1 MARENTINKKNL
13 ETTISSPMRKAN
25 KDLREANLSPTK
37 YPDLQKKLTYHNC
50 LISEIKESVS
60 HEKKNKFPVL
70 QVITGKAIR
79 DHTCIRRLSYDIKVN
94 RKQLMKIKSK
104 REKEKKK
111 TSMKAAREDLRSKVI
126 AFLERDD
133 NSTCLPGK
141 RDNKKDG
148 KEKKQKRVLNDYLDN
163 LHQKFLSENILTK
176 FSVSVFRRF
185 RPAHYAL
192 ASFGNRRTCLCQR
205 HQNMALKV
213 RTLKALTV
221 TTTSNPDQLIRQ
233 MTDDEVLEKITQLE
247 DEKIKYSEWKRV
259 DVEEKGMMKKRMN
272 VVQCE
277 ANRQEFG
284 TLIRTSLNEF
294 RAHVYRVQ
302 TQYEQIRTLKEN
314 LPK

>member
-1 MARENTINKKNL
+1 MTQKIQELKRRNWTITKRLQRRMARENKDNKNNL
-13 ETTISSPMRKAN
+13 EKTISSPMRKAN
-25 KDLREANLSPTK
+25 QDLREANLSPTK

-60 HEKKNKFPVL
+60 HEKNKFPVL

-79 DHTCIRRLSYDIKVN
+79 DHKCIRRLSYDIKVN

-111 TSMKAAREDLRSKVI
+111 TRMKAAREDLRSKVLV
-126 AFLERDD
+126 FLERDD

-148 KEKKQKRVLNDYLDN
+148 KEKKQKKS
-163 LHQKFLSENILTK
+163 KFLSENVLTK
-176 FSVSVFRRF
+176 LSVSVFRRF
-185 RPAHYAL
+185 RPANYVL

-213 RTLKALTV
+213 RTLKALNI

-233 MTDDEVLEKITQLE
+233 MTDEEVLAKITELE

-259 DVEEKGMMKKRMN
+259 DVEEKGMMKK
-272 VVQCE
+272 E
-277 ANRQEFG
+277 
-284 TLIRTSLNEF
+284 NECC
-294 RAHVYRVQ
+294 AM
-302 TQYEQIRTLKEN
+302 
-314 LPK
+314 